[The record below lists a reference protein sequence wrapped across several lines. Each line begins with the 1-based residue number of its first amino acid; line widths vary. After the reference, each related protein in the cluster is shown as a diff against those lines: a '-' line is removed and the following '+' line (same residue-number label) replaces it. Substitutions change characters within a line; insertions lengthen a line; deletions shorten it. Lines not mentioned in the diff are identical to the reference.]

1 MAETLQDIQ
10 IEEYLLNQHDFDLI
24 SKYTNEGQL
33 DRALAKPIA
42 SVKQEINFL
51 TQPQPQ
57 VGQQMTGTFGTSMG
71 GMETGVHETGTFMY
85 SKTSAG

>member
-1 MAETLQDIQ
+1 VKCLKFKVPNRVKIVTKNYRKQEKMAETLQDIQ

-42 SVKQEINFL
+42 SVK
-51 TQPQPQ
+51 
-57 VGQQMTGTFGTSMG
+57 
-71 GMETGVHETGTFMY
+71 
-85 SKTSAG
+85 